1 LIAEYRKSH
10 RNKNPDKYKEYARNH
25 YANNKE
31 KHKERCRVWRENNP
45 DAVRS
50 FWINRR
56 ARKES
61 AEGSHTAADIARIRA
76 AQKDCCAMPTCRAK
90 LHGKGHVDH
99 IQPLA
104 KGGSNWPRN
113 LQLLCESCNLSKNA
127 RDPIEFAQ
135 SKGLLI

>member
-1 LIAEYRKSH
+1 
-10 RNKNPDKYKEYARNH
+10 
-25 YANNKE
+25 
-31 KHKERCRVWRENNP
+31 
-45 DAVRS
+45 
-50 FWINRR
+50 
-56 ARKES
+56 
-61 AEGSHTAADIARIRA
+61 
-76 AQKDCCAMPTCRAK
+76 MPTCRAK